1 MPLHLQDADFNDGK
15 AIANI
20 FVSAFFDDPF
30 QKSLY
35 PGISFDQQVAV
46 VFSRWP
52 NEYGNM
58 SAHYK
63 IVVDTDSGE
72 IVSYSKWEFV
82 FTDAGASLR
91 RSKGLYSPGLGGTP
105 S

>member
-1 MPLHLQDADFNDGK
+1 MPLQLQDADFNDGN

-35 PGISFDQQVAV
+35 PGMLFDQQVAV

-52 NEYGNM
+52 NEYCNI

-63 IVVDTDSGE
+63 KVVDSDSGE
-72 IVSYSKWEFV
+72 IVSYSKWQFV

-91 RSKGLYSPGLGGTP
+91 RSKGLYSPAMTGTP